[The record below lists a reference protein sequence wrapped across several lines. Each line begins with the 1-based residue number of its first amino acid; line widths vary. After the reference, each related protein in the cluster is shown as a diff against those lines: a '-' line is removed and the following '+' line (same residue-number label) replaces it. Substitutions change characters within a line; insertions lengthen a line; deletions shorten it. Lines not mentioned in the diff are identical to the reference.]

1 MTVRALVFAAIV
13 LFCSGPITAGTNLG
27 ATYIANEGF
36 LLEIGSKKILIDALF
51 DNTSITYCHVP
62 DKAILTGMIDGR
74 PPFEDIDLV
83 LVTHNHQDHFSAG
96 AVRSM
101 LEKNPS
107 TRLIAPLQVTDSLTA
122 DPSID
127 ENVSGRILDIDV
139 EIFQKWETEVAG
151 IRVTAFRLPHS
162 RYETVDPD
170 TGETIDRHRDIV
182 NIGYLIEAEGTR
194 VFHVGD
200 AVLEQNREFFESGRF
215 PDGGVDIVFL
225 EYFDQSMSSQEIVN
239 QWIRADHIVFMHF
252 PPQNDEIDALSKT
265 LSILFPGSHVFRKPM
280 QSMSFE

>member
-1 MTVRALVFAAIV
+1 MVVRALVLAAIV
-13 LFCSGPITAGTNLG
+13 SLCSGPIIADTNLG
-27 ATYIANEGF
+27 VTYVANNGF
-36 LLEIGSKKILIDALF
+36 LIEIGSKKILIDALF

-62 DKAILTGMIDGR
+62 DKAILTGMVDGR
-74 PPFEDIDLV
+74 PPFEGIDLV

-107 TRLIAPLQVTDSLTA
+107 TRLVAPLQVTNRLTA
-122 DPSID
+122 DSSID
-127 ENVSGRILDIDV
+127 KKVSERILDVDV
-139 EIFQKWETEVAG
+139 EIFQEWETEVAG
-151 IRVTAFRLPHS
+151 IRVTAVHLPHS
-162 RYETVDPD
+162 RYEIVDPD

-200 AVLEQNREFFESGRF
+200 AVLEQNRGFFESGRF
-215 PDGGVDIVFL
+215 PDGGVEIAFL
-225 EYFDQSMSSQEIVN
+225 EYFDQSKASQEIVD
-239 QWIRADHIVFMHF
+239 QWIQADHIVLMHF
-252 PPQNDEIDALSKT
+252 PPQNEKIDELSQT
-265 LSILFPGSHVFRKPM
+265 LSILFPGSRVFREQM